1 MYTGCMSV
9 KALAQAGVPH
19 SRTKSPPRNQQIFRL
34 RKIDKNIFW
43 VYPKFKVLGLGK
55 AYFLS
60 R

>member
-1 MYTGCMSV
+1 MSV